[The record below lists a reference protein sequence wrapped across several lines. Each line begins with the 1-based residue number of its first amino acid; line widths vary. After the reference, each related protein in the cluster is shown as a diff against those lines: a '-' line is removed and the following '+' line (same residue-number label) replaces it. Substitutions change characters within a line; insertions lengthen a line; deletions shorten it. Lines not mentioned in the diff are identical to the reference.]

1 LKPETSISEN
11 VTQTWFC
18 QKAGQG
24 FPLVL
29 LHGLGASSFSWRK
42 NIGPLSRHYQV
53 FAPDLPAH
61 GRTPPDA
68 VPDFDL
74 ATLTREL
81 VRLLDRQGVAQAALA
96 GNSLGGTL
104 ALLLARD
111 YPERFPALVLLAP
124 AVAVSRLPWL
134 FYPLRLAFLGAAM
147 AALLGPWTARLALNY
162 SYYRRELIT
171 PEVIAGYEPTFHTL
185 AQRLALRQLISRV
198 DPLPSPQLADLL
210 GQVPQPLCLIWGK
223 QDRVLPPKQGVWLKQ
238 RLPRAELQILPK
250 VGHAPQ
256 EEAPELVNEIIIAF
270 LARSLKNYQ
279 ESKLHP

>member
-1 LKPETSISEN
+1 LRPETSNSWN
-11 VTQTWFC
+11 VTQAWFC
-18 QKAGQG
+18 QQAGRG

-29 LHGLGASSFSWRK
+29 LHGLGASSFSWRG
-42 NIGPLSRHYQV
+42 NIGALSRYYQV
-53 FAPDLPAH
+53 LAPDLPAH

-74 ATLTREL
+74 ATLARGL
-81 VRLLDRQGVAQAALA
+81 VHLLDRHGVAQAALA

-124 AVAVSRLPWL
+124 AVAVPRLPWV
-134 FYPLRLAFLGAAM
+134 FYPVRLPFLGATL
-147 AALLGPWTARLALNY
+147 AALLGPWTTRAALY
-162 SYYRRELIT
+162 CSYYRWELIT
-171 PEVIAGYEPTFHTL
+171 PEVIAGYQPTFRTL
-185 AQRLALRQLISRV
+185 ANRLALRRLICRV
-198 DPLPSPQLADLL
+198 DPLPLPRVADLL
-210 GQVPQPLCLIWGK
+210 SQVPQPLCLIWGEH
-223 QDRVLPPKQGVWLKQ
+223 DRVLPPQQGFWIKSHHSRADLRV
-238 RLPRAELQILPK
+238 LPQ

-279 ESKLHP
+279 ESKL